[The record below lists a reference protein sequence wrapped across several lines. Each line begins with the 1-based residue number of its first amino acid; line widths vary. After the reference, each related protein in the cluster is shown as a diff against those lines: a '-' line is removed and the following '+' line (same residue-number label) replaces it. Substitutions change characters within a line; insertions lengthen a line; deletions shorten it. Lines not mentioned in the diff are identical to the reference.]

1 MTLNYRVLDWKLISA
16 VLLLSSIGILLIMSA
31 QHYADSDFE
40 RTYFLRQLIWLGI
53 ALMVFAV
60 VIHLPLRLFD
70 FSAYLFYAV
79 SLGLLVLVLLVGTT
93 RLGASRWFSFGPIN
107 LAPSDIVK
115 LTLVLALARFFAY
128 TKLPP
133 ASKRRLALSGILT
146 LIPVALILKQP
157 DLGTSL
163 VFFVILFVLWFWS
176 GLQPLYVVLI
186 LSPIVS
192 LVAAMPSEVSRVATS
207 PLVVSPV
214 ATSHWLPWALYL
226 VALLVFLFLLRP
238 GLLFSIVTV
247 VANLAF
253 GMITPFIWNRLADY
267 QKLRIL
273 TFLDPGLDPRGTGYQ
288 IIQSKIAIGSGGI
301 WGKGLL
307 HGSQTR
313 LDFLP
318 ERHTDFVFS
327 VLGEEFG
334 LWGTLLVLLLF
345 MFVFYRA
352 VRIATRCRSRFASN
366 VVMGA
371 AAILLFQFF
380 VNVGMALGFMPV
392 TGLALPFVSYG
403 GTSLVL
409 CWTLIGLIVSV
420 DYHWQEY

>member
-1 MTLNYRVLDWKLISA
+1 MTLNYRELDWKLISA
-16 VLLLSSIGILLIMSA
+16 VLLLSLIGIMLIMSA
-31 QHYADSDFE
+31 QHYADSAFE
-40 RTYFLRQLIWLGI
+40 RTYFLRQLIWLAI

-79 SLGLLVLVLLVGTT
+79 SLGLLVLVLLVGAT
-93 RLGASRWFSFGPIN
+93 RLGATRWFSFGPIN

-115 LTLVLALARFFAY
+115 LALVLALARFFAY

-192 LVAAMPSEVSRVATS
+192 LVAA
-207 PLVVSPV
+207 
-214 ATSHWLPWALYL
+214 SHWLAWAVYFA
-226 VALLVFLFLLRP
+226 VLLVFLFLLRP
-238 GLLFSIVTV
+238 GFLFGVIMV

-253 GMITPFIWNRLADY
+253 GMITPFVWNRLAEY

-273 TFLDPGLDPRGTGYQ
+273 TFLDPGLDPRGAGYQ

-327 VLGEEFG
+327 VMGEEFG

-345 MFVFYRA
+345 TFVFYRA

-380 VNVGMALGFMPV
+380 INVGMALGFMPV

-409 CWTLIGLIVSV
+409 CWALIGLIVSV